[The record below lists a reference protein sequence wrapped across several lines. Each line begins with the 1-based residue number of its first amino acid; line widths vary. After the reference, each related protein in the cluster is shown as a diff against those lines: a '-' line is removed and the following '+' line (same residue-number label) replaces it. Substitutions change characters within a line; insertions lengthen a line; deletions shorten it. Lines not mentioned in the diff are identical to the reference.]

1 MSATDDGQVTLNA
14 SGDGTI
20 TFNSGSTRIK
30 KVISK
35 ITLICKFGTTSGIVT
50 IFSNSDR
57 VAEGPL
63 AASVDIA
70 GEGYELLPGRI
81 LKIVITKG
89 PASTK
94 VYATI
99 YHERVEL

>member
-1 MSATDDGQVTLNA
+1 MNATDDGQVTLNA
-14 SGDGTI
+14 SGNGTM

-30 KVISK
+30 KVINK

-50 IFSNSDR
+50 IFNNSDR
-57 VAEGPL
+57 LAEGPL
-63 AASVDIA
+63 AASVDID
-70 GEGYELLPGRI
+70 GEGYELLPGRV
-81 LKIVITKG
+81 LRIVISGG

-99 YHERVEL
+99 YYLREDL